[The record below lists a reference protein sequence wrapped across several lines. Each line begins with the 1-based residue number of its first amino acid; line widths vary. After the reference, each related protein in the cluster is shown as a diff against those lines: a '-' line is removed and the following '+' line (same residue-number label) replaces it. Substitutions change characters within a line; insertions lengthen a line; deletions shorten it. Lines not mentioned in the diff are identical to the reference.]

1 MAKKR
6 SKTRHIDKKNVE
18 ARIKMDM
25 GKVREESQITC
36 MAGGK
41 ESSSIF
47 GDSTR
52 FRIDTRK

>member
-1 MAKKR
+1 MAKNGVKHA
-6 SKTRHIDKKNVE
+6 TLITKNVE
-18 ARIKMDM
+18 ARIKMDLE
-25 GKVREESQITC
+25 KVREESQITC